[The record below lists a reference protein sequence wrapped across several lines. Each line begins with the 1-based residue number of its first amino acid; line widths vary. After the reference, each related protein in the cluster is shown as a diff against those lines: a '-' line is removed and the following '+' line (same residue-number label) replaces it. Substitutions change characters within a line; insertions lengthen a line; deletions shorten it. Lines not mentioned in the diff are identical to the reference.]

1 MVLSRGL
8 VISLG
13 VSALGCTLLFLYF
26 RNKISGIERK
36 VDVMFDLIQN
46 HQFVQAEATG
56 ISPNTV
62 RRENV
67 EWTNNNNNNLD
78 TQTNEISEETGAWSE
93 NAKSEDGL
101 DLIQVSEDEDDD
113 DSEEISDSDEEDDD
127 ENIPP
132 KLSLDK
138 TEEMSLSISD
148 IKKITVQE
156 TDKLQVDNTIELEEV
171 DSLDEI
177 DDDDED
183 EDEDEDEE
191 TVTKKV
197 TVIKENDDDGVDY
210 AKLKVI
216 ELKALAEA
224 KGLSNYKSL
233 KKSAIVDLLKASE

>member
-1 MVLSRGL
+1 MSLSRGL

-26 RNKISGIERK
+26 RNKIAGIERK

-46 HQFVQAEATG
+46 HQFVQAEPTQV
-56 ISPNTV
+56 SSNTV

-67 EWTNNNNNNLD
+67 DWVDNNNNLD
-78 TQTNEISEETGAWSE
+78 TETNETQQETGAWSE

-101 DLIQVSEDEDDD
+101 DLIQVSDDDDDD
-113 DSEEISDSDEEDDD
+113 DSEEISDSDEE
-127 ENIPP
+127 EQP
-132 KLSLDK
+132 KLSLDQ
-138 TEEMSLSISD
+138 TEEMSLSLSD

-177 DDDDED
+177 EDDDDDDE
-183 EDEDEDEE
+183 EVEVEE
-191 TVTKKV
+191 MESKKV
-197 TVIKENDDDGVDY
+197 TVIKEDDDDMVDY
-210 AKLKVI
+210 AKLKVT

-233 KKSAIVDLLKASE
+233 KKSPLIELLKASE